1 MKGLEFH
8 KQVPKNLLLNILSFI
23 STIVIGIWLTPY
35 LLKHLGII
43 AYGFIPLAMFF
54 SQYISVIINSI
65 NTSIN
70 RFLVLSLQKED
81 YLEANKIFTTSFII
95 LCFFIFLQ
103 VIFMII
109 VLFDINLFF
118 KIPKYLLDDVV
129 WLFGLTF
136 VGFSISLL
144 RGIFGTSLFAYNRLD
159 ILRVIDIIQNITR
172 ILIIVIL
179 FFFETPSLKYIG
191 IANLLASLIAII
203 PTLYYFRKYTPQI
216 EIKLFYFEKS
226 KVKELFEMSQWV
238 LINQVG
244 VLLIGNID
252 LYMVNFLLGTK
263 EMGEYAIILQV
274 IILFKTLST
283 LLLGVISPIVI
294 YYYANKSYEKLKT
307 IILLSSKLITI
318 VMMTLVLFVIF
329 FSQILLKFWLG
340 DMFVYLYPLLSFSL
354 LFLIFSIPA
363 ISLFQINV
371 VYNRVKLPAIL
382 TLILGI
388 LNIIGVYILLS
399 YTQMGLWG
407 VVIAKLVYEFIFN
420 VIFMP
425 LYGASIL
432 KISKWYFFDI
442 FIFLILSLAFLSL
455 SLFLGDMI
463 YSPQSFWQ
471 LFIFGI
477 VYFIFSIVFQL
488 FIFLSKIER
497 DFLFEKYIIKIDK
510 LLKRDNH
517 E

>member
-54 SQYISVIINSI
+54 SQYISIIINSI

-191 IANLLASLIAII
+191 IANLLA
-203 PTLYYFRKYTPQI
+203 
-216 EIKLFYFEKS
+216 
-226 KVKELFEMSQWV
+226 
-238 LINQVG
+238 
-244 VLLIGNID
+244 
-252 LYMVNFLLGTK
+252 
-263 EMGEYAIILQV
+263 
-274 IILFKTLST
+274 
-283 LLLGVISPIVI
+283 
-294 YYYANKSYEKLKT
+294 
-307 IILLSSKLITI
+307 
-318 VMMTLVLFVIF
+318 
-329 FSQILLKFWLG
+329 
-340 DMFVYLYPLLSFSL
+340 
-354 LFLIFSIPA
+354 
-363 ISLFQINV
+363 
-371 VYNRVKLPAIL
+371 
-382 TLILGI
+382 
-388 LNIIGVYILLS
+388 
-399 YTQMGLWG
+399 
-407 VVIAKLVYEFIFN
+407 
-420 VIFMP
+420 
-425 LYGASIL
+425 
-432 KISKWYFFDI
+432 
-442 FIFLILSLAFLSL
+442 
-455 SLFLGDMI
+455 
-463 YSPQSFWQ
+463 
-471 LFIFGI
+471 
-477 VYFIFSIVFQL
+477 
-488 FIFLSKIER
+488 
-497 DFLFEKYIIKIDK
+497 
-510 LLKRDNH
+510 
-517 E
+517 